1 MQASEVSG
9 RIEKALPDA
18 AVDVEGADCNFT
30 VSVISTAF
38 AGLLPVKRQQL
49 VLDAFTDVLK
59 TGELHALTVK
69 TLTPQEWEAKQ
80 TAGFVQIT
88 L

>member
-1 MQASEVSG
+1 MDASEVSG
-9 RIEKALPDA
+9 RIERALPGA
-18 AVDVEGADCNFT
+18 AVDVDGADCNFT
-30 VSVISTAF
+30 VSVISAAF
-38 AGLLPVKRQQL
+38 AGLQPVKRQQL
-49 VLDAFTDVLK
+49 VLDAFSDVLK

-80 TAGFVQIT
+80 TSGLTQIS

>member
-1 MQASEVSG
+1 MQANEVSA
-9 RIEKALPDA
+9 RVEKALPNA
-18 AVDVEGADCNFT
+18 ALEVEGADCNFT
-30 VSVISTAF
+30 VSVISAAF
-38 AGLLPVKRQQL
+38 VGLLPVKRQQL
-49 VLDAFTDVLK
+49 VLDAFADVLK

-80 TAGFVQIT
+80 ASGLVQIG